1 MLLIWVWVNDSFR
14 ILKQLGLIVLA
25 RLEVVCQCLSIL
37 GMVLWEQE
45 RISGDRRLLE
55 FCSPRQISLLGKPEL
70 SEFRI
75 CIHLQEASKPN

>member
-1 MLLIWVWVNDSFR
+1 MAMLLIWVWVNDSFR

-45 RISGDRRLLE
+45 RISGDRQFAGVLL
-55 FCSPRQISLLGKPEL
+55 SQTNKPA
-70 SEFRI
+70 RK
-75 CIHLQEASKPN
+75 A